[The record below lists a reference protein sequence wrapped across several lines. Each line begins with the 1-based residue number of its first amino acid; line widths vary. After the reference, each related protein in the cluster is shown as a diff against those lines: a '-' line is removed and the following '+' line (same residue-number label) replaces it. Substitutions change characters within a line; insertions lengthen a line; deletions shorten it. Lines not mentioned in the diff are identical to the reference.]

1 MPRIVVA
8 SGVARERRK
17 TDGRIADADCVAEE
31 RHVSVSSVLA
41 PGGITIERLITGGR
55 VGSDV
60 SRSKIR
66 LYIPGKS
73 LKAHD
78 VDNRMKDVMDALQGR
93 AGGLKSE
100 RVLAAII
107 LNDCQVY
114 RVTMI
119 KSKPPGQSRGKGYL
133 IVRKHRK

>member
-1 MPRIVVA
+1 MSACSLRVARSFFAGITVGDVVGA
-8 SGVARERRK
+8 SGVAIK
-17 TDGRIADADCVAEE
+17 SATTV
-31 RHVSVSSVLA
+31 
-41 PGGITIERLITGGR
+41 GR